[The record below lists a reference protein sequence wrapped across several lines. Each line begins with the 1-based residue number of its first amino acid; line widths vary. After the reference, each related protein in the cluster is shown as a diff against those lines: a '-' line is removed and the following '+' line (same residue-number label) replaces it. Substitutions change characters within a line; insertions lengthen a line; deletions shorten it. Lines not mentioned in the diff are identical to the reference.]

1 VLAYEYV
8 LTYEC
13 VRTGPLSAVERDE
26 RDDRDGSDEGGAM
39 QERDGLGELR
49 DEDSDVWVE
58 ERIAHV
64 HLKVPSLLALL
75 VQKYK
80 C

>member
-1 VLAYEYV
+1 MLAYEYV

-13 VRTGPLSAVERDE
+13 VRIGSLLAVERGKRDDRDE
-26 RDDRDGSDEGGAM
+26 RDAM
-39 QERDGLGELR
+39 RERDALGELR